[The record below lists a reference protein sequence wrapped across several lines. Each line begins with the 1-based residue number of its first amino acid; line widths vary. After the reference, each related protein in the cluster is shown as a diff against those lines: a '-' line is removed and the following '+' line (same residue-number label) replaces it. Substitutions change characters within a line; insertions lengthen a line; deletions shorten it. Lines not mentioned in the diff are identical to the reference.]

1 MIIKGGQS
9 MSGVVKQQEPNGTQL
24 PPEPARVPEILQDL
38 PEAQPMLCRSCD
50 AEVGPEDRF
59 CPVCG
64 RHIEVAEET
73 SAHTASFEQA
83 APQPASEVAP
93 SHAPV
98 QRPQGVAEACARPL
112 SSPGSTSAGGAAL
125 DGFDGEHLFGR
136 GDPLTAGR
144 RGGRPTRW

>member
-1 MIIKGGQS
+1 VIIKGGQS
-9 MSGVVKQQEPNGTQL
+9 MPGVVKQQEPNGTQL

-98 QRPQGVAEACARPL
+98 QRP
-112 SSPGSTSAGGAAL
+112 
-125 DGFDGEHLFGR
+125 
-136 GDPLTAGR
+136 
-144 RGGRPTRW
+144 